1 MMPAL
6 WFGFIFGGA
15 GLIYFIVMIVRGTVN
30 PRKLRSI
37 EHLIESGHVKLALR
51 QVKTLLA
58 RNERNIDA
66 HWLLGECYRSG
77 NRPELALVEY
87 KYIINAAR
95 FTPGVSE
102 RKVCERLG
110 EMYLQLGQLD
120 EAQKEF
126 ILLSKRDP
134 DNYEL
139 YFKIA
144 QLFEERDYTD
154 SALSHYKKVM
164 SINPSHA
171 PAHFRLGVIY
181 FKKNAVKE
189 ARQELQLAVNLDQE
203 NYAPYYY
210 LGKISRM
217 TGDRNNALA
226 LFEKALHD
234 RELRQRVYLERA
246 NIFVVEKAY
255 EDAVNDLLKA
265 VELGEKDMPV
275 IMAAR
280 YLLARCYEA
289 MNDLRGAVEQWEWL
303 YERNP
308 NYADVEGKLSLYGAL
323 RADDRLKDFLI
334 APAEKFGQYCESI
347 VALLGLKVHQ
357 EVSAET
363 DIREYAAY
371 EADRRPMRGESGLCV
386 VRVIRSTDPVGYED
400 ARGLYDMMRKM
411 NATRSVFITA
421 SKFTKNAVEFSQIRP
436 VDLID
441 KEELTKL
448 LQKITI

>member
-1 MMPAL
+1 MTPAL

-37 EHLIESGHVKLALR
+37 ERLIESGHIKSALR

-66 HWLLGECYRSG
+66 HWLLGECYRSE

-87 KYIINAAR
+87 KYISNAAR
-95 FTPGVSE
+95 YTLGVSA
-102 RKVCERLG
+102 RKVRERLG
-110 EMYLQLGQLD
+110 AMYLQLGQLD

-126 ILLSKRDP
+126 ILLSKMDP

-139 YFKIA
+139 YFKVA

-154 SALSHYKKVM
+154 SALLYYKKVV
-164 SINPSHA
+164 SINPNHA
-171 PAHFRLGVIY
+171 STHFRLGVIY

-189 ARQELQLAVNLDQE
+189 AGQELQLAINLDQE

-210 LGKISRM
+210 LGKILRV
-217 TGDRNNALA
+217 TGHRNKALA

-234 RELRQRVYLERA
+234 RELRQRAYLEKA
-246 NIFVVEKAY
+246 NILVVEKAY
-255 EDAVNDLLKA
+255 KDAAHDLLRA

-275 IMAAR
+275 IMEVR
-280 YLLARCYEA
+280 YLLARCYES
-289 MNDLRGAVEQWEWL
+289 MNDLRDAVEQWEWL
-303 YERNP
+303 YERNH
-308 NYADVEGKLSLYGAL
+308 NYADVEAKLSLYGAL

-334 APAEKFGQYCESI
+334 ASLEKFGQYCESI
-347 VALLGLKVHQ
+347 ITLLGLKVHQ
-357 EVSAET
+357 EVSADTET
-363 DIREYAAY
+363 REYVAY
-371 EADRRPMRGESGLCV
+371 ESDRSSMRDGTGLCV
-386 VRVIRSTDPVGYED
+386 IC
-400 ARGLYDMMRKM
+400 
-411 NATRSVFITA
+411 IIA

-441 KEELTKL
+441 KEELIKL
-448 LQKITI
+448 LKKITI